1 MYHGKTYEKNMYN
14 ANKMKRRD
22 FKILTGSLSSS
33 RRSMLLTKS
42 FMKKKIKKN
51 KKLTLMLNITLLLT
65 NYLLSFSTICKH
77 VRFNQLCFQLT
88 GSDSLSTAFRN
99 TALAINS
106 RSKDKRLLKFDKTQ
120 F

>member
-1 MYHGKTYEKNMYN
+1 
-14 ANKMKRRD
+14 
-22 FKILTGSLSSS
+22 
-33 RRSMLLTKS
+33 
-42 FMKKKIKKN
+42 
-51 KKLTLMLNITLLLT
+51 MLNITLLLT

-120 F
+120 FQQNIQLTEKNMDYHSR